1 MENNLKRNHLAAAIL
16 ASLMS
21 GPLLAAD
28 PTDAGVVLKLEREQI
43 ERILQERKLQQAPF
57 ETSIDLPAR
66 PTVAPASREANIPVK
81 RFEFG
86 ASEILTANEIRAV
99 LLPYEGRAVSLN
111 DLLDAVDAINGLYT
125 AKRMPTAR
133 AFLPPQDLKDGVVQL
148 QLIEA
153 RVGALSVDGLQRLKP
168 VFVQERMS
176 LKGGDLMSVQHLEDD
191 LVRFNR
197 LHDTQLRAS
206 IKPGGQFGTT
216 DVVLAAV
223 EPPRFQNS
231 VFIDNAGRYTVGENR
246 IGLITHVNGVSGN
259 SDSLVFSATDS
270 HGSNSY
276 FLGYSR
282 PLTVQDL
289 NLDVNLSKGDI
300 KVVEGSFAP
309 LDVTGASREL
319 SFSLSKPLQVTQE
332 RVWTIYTRL
341 ARKNSTSEFGGAIQ
355 QDATLTALT
364 LGSTIQQQ
372 RGTQS
377 WSADLSLSQGS
388 GSQADDQRFQA
399 LRSNLAWLNSFA
411 ADQQVLLRGAM
422 QYSGD
427 ALLPSSEQFQ
437 LGGSSSVRG
446 FSEGLLSGRSGYLMS
461 AEYRR
466 NVQPSSDFQGQFPN
480 VPRMVFLVFVDHGAA
495 MPYRPSG
502 QEAVQSDDYLTSFG
516 IGMQFDWG
524 KRASMRLSV
533 AKPTRDNANETS
545 PHRFSANFALNWP

>member
-1 MENNLKRNHLAAAIL
+1 MENNLNRNFFAAAFL
-16 ASLMS
+16 AFLVA
-21 GPLLAAD
+21 GPVMAAD
-28 PTDAGVVLKLEREQI
+28 PTDAGAVLKLEREQI
-43 ERILQERKLQQAPF
+43 ERLMQERKLQQSPVAA
-57 ETSIDLPAR
+57 SIDLPAK
-66 PTVAPASREANIPVK
+66 PAATPASREANIPVK

-86 ASEILTANEIRAV
+86 ASDILTANEIRAV
-99 LLPYEGRAVSLN
+99 LLPYEGRTVSLN
-111 DLLDAVDAINGLYT
+111 DLFDAVDAINGLY
-125 AKRMPTAR
+125 AGKRMPTAR

-153 RVGALSVDGLQRLKP
+153 RVGALGVESLQVLKP
-168 VFVQERMS
+168 EFVQDRMS
-176 LKGGDLMSVQHLEDD
+176 LKGGDLMSVQKLEDD

-197 LHDTQLRAS
+197 LHDTQVRAS
-206 IKPGGQFGTT
+206 VKPGSQFGTT
-216 DVVLAAV
+216 DVVLNAV

-231 VFIDNAGRYTVGENR
+231 VFFDNAGRYTVGENR
-246 IGLITHVNGVSGN
+246 IGLISHVKGVSGN
-259 SDSLVFSATDS
+259 GDSLVFSATGS
-270 HGSNSY
+270 HGSNSF

-282 PLTVQDL
+282 PLSIQDL

-319 SFSLSKPLQVTQE
+319 SVSLSKPIQVTQE
-332 RVWTIYTRL
+332 RLWTIYTRL

-364 LGSTIQQQ
+364 LGSTILQQ

-377 WSADLSLSQGS
+377 WSADLSLTQGT
-388 GSQADDQRFQA
+388 GSQPDDQKFQA
-399 LRSNLAWLNSFA
+399 LRSSLAWLNNFSGNS
-411 ADQQVLLRGAM
+411 QVLLRGAL

-427 ALLPSSEQFQ
+427 ALLPSSEHFQ

-466 NVQPSSDFQGQFPN
+466 NVQPSSYFQSQFPN
-480 VPRMVFLVFVDHGAA
+480 VPRMVFLAFVDHGAA

-502 QEAVQSDDYLTSFG
+502 QEAVQADDYLTSLG
-516 IGMQFDWG
+516 IGMQLDWG

-545 PHRFSANFALNWP
+545 THRFSANFALNWP

>member
-1 MENNLKRNHLAAAIL
+1 MKRNHLAAAIL

>member
-1 MENNLKRNHLAAAIL
+1 MKRNHLAAAIL

-427 ALLPSSEQFQ
+427 ALMPSSEQFQ